1 MPVGEMAD
9 AELDGLDLGELV
21 TIPSLPHIAEW
32 DALEAARRK
41 LTSHLS
47 HARTAVRYRTPPA
60 SA

>member
-1 MPVGEMAD
+1 
-9 AELDGLDLGELV
+9 LDLGELV

-47 HARTAVRYRTPPA
+47 RAHAAARYRTRPA
-60 SA
+60 DA